1 MPKYQFDESKPIKVY
16 FNLHKKRFSIMQG
29 SLVVQHLF
37 YLDMQDVTFHV
48 QPAGNAKVRREKKKN
63 VHAYVK
69 GMIAPPNN
77 HCNVTKIGA
86 LAYNPY
92 KYKTFVWKDTEEPIH
107 LADWVSL
114 DSDYRL
120 PSDERKPVIWAWKK
134 NY

>member
-16 FNLHKKRFSIMQG
+16 FNLHKKQFSVMQG
-29 SLVVQHLF
+29 GLVVQHLF

-69 GMIAPPNN
+69 GMLAPDYRTRNL
-77 HCNVTKIGA
+77 TRIGYITSA
-86 LAYNPY
+86 
-92 KYKTFVWKDTEEPIH
+92 E
-107 LADWVSL
+107 WVSL
-114 DSDYRL
+114 DCNCRL
-120 PSDERKPVIWAWKK
+120 LAEDRKPYMKVRKK

>member
-16 FNLHKKRFSIMQG
+16 FNLHKRQFSIMQG
-29 SLVVQHLF
+29 GLVVQHLF

-69 GMIAPPNN
+69 GMLAPDYRYRNL
-77 HCNVTKIGA
+77 TRIGYIT
-86 LAYNPY
+86 YNPY
-92 KYKTFVWKDTEEPIH
+92 KYQTFVWENNKEPIH
-107 LADWVSL
+107 SAEWVSL
-114 DSDYRL
+114 DCNCRL
-120 PSDERKPVIWAWKK
+120 LAEDRKPYMKVRKK